1 MRKKVKI
8 LSLDGGGLRGIV
20 PVLILKRIEEM
31 TGKKIHEL
39 FDVIVGTST
48 GGIIACGLSCTKD
61 GVTPLLT
68 IDKLIE
74 LYTTKGDV
82 IFPAK
87 KNFITKTIGGINSI
101 FNPKFSP
108 KGLDGLLT
116 EYFGDLTLID
126 TLVPVIVTSYDVK
139 NNEPLIFKTRNAVWD
154 KNLYNAKL
162 KDVCRATSAAPTF
175 LPSYEMEYGGKSRIC
190 IDGGIYINNPA
201 MAGVS
206 DVLRSIEGLNIK
218 DIECLSLGTGVY
230 SENLGIKNTPSWGLL
245 KWAKPIST
253 LMMQAGSKATAYE
266 CNEILKK
273 HLRLQICIGEESK
286 SDMSDSRPETA
297 KYIIDKVHEDIL
309 DNEKVMNSIKR
320 FFK

>member
-8 LSLDGGGLRGIV
+8 LSLDGGGLRGII
-20 PVLILKRIEEM
+20 PVLILKRIEEI

-48 GGIIACGLSCTKD
+48 GGIIACGLTCTKD
-61 GVTPLLT
+61 GINPLLT

-74 LYTTKGDV
+74 LYSTKGDI

-87 KNFITKTIGGINSI
+87 KNFITKSISSINSI

-116 EYFGDLTLID
+116 EYFGDLTLVD
-126 TLVPVIVTSYDVK
+126 TLKPVIVSSYDLK
-139 NNEPLIFKTRNAVWD
+139 NNEIMMFKTRNAIWN
-154 KNLYNAKL
+154 KEKYNAKL
-162 KDVCRATSAAPTF
+162 KDVCRATSAAPTY
-175 LPSYEMEYGGKSRIC
+175 LPSFEMEYDGKNRIC

-230 SENLGIKNTPSWGLL
+230 SENLGLKKTNSWGLL
-245 KWAKPIST
+245 NWGKPISS
-253 LMMQAGSKATAYE
+253 LMMQADSKATTYE

-273 HLRLQICIGEESK
+273 HLRLQVFIDDESK
-286 SDMSDSRPETA
+286 SDMSDSRPETT
-297 KYIIDKVHEDIL
+297 KYIIDKVNKDIL
-309 DNEKVMNSIKR
+309 DNPDVIESIKR